1 MSLDRDFV
9 LNALLRHNFLPA
21 QRESREELPPVF
33 SSASFAPD
41 DARKVAAGKTRKG
54 GGYDAVDY
62 RLTRFNGVYRSCS
75 IPHPVGYAKL
85 ALCIHEHWDKLD
97 YITKSE
103 NSLIRPREHE
113 DGRILIMDYENSSMK
128 TRRHLGLS
136 YGKRF
141 KVHTDISNC
150 FPTIYSHAIPWATVG
165 FAHAKSHKSRAHENE
180 WFNQLDKSLRA
191 IKRDETQGVAI
202 GPATSNIVSEA
213 ILVRVDELLRPRFT
227 FFRFIDDYTAYCDTE
242 EQAQE
247 FIRELSGE
255 LGKFKLLLN
264 LKKTEVLPLP
274 QPLSPDW
281 ITELSLRIPKTDE
294 INGYD
299 AVNFINFAVSMAKQS
314 PDGSVM
320 KYAFRSLTGKKL
332 DLGAKSKV
340 LEYALTI
347 SFHQPTLLP
356 LLTSLLTDAPD
367 KKPFQYGE
375 QLKSL
380 ATESA
385 KHRRSDGMAWTL
397 HYLNRHE
404 VAIEDGLAEM
414 VIQTRDCVAMLMLY
428 LSGNATHQ
436 QKVVDFANSL
446 DVGDTYGPDE
456 YWLLLYQLFVD
467 GKIPNLYP
475 EEDGF
480 DILKSENVS
489 FIQNDVPAF

>member
-21 QRESREELPPVF
+21 QRETREELPPVF
-33 SSASFAPD
+33 SSTTFTPNV
-41 DARKVAAGKTRKG
+41 ARKLAAGKIRQK

-75 IPHPVGYAKL
+75 IPHPVPYANL
-85 ALCIHEHWDKLD
+85 SLCIREHWDKLD
-97 YITKSE
+97 YITKSD

-113 DGRILIMDYENSSMK
+113 DGRILIMDYENSSMR

-150 FPTIYSHAIPWATVG
+150 FPSIYSHAIPWATVG
-165 FAHAKSHKSRAHENE
+165 FDHAKSHRSLTE
-180 WFNQLDKSLRA
+180 WFNQLDKCVRG

-202 GPATSNIVSEA
+202 GPATSNVVSEA
-213 ILVRVDELLRPRFT
+213 ILARVDEALRPKFT
-227 FFRFIDDYTAYCDTE
+227 FFRFIDDYTAYCETE
-242 EQAQE
+242 DHAQE
-247 FIRELSGE
+247 FIRELSAE
-255 LGKFKLLLN
+255 LAKFKLLLN

-281 ITELSLRIPKTDE
+281 LTELALRIPKTDE

-299 AVNFINFAVSMAKQS
+299 AVNFINFAVSMAKHS
-314 PDGSVM
+314 PDGSVL
-320 KYAFRSLTGKKL
+320 KYAFRSLAGKKL

-356 LLTSLLTDAPD
+356 LLTSLLTDAPE

-375 QLKSL
+375 QLTSL
-380 ATESA
+380 AVENA
-385 KHRRSDGMAWTL
+385 KHRRSDGMAGG
-397 HYLNRHE
+397 
-404 VAIEDGLAEM
+404 AI
-414 VIQTRDCVAMLMLY
+414 
-428 LSGNATHQ
+428 
-436 QKVVDFANSL
+436 F
-446 DVGDTYGPDE
+446 
-456 YWLLLYQLFVD
+456 
-467 GKIPNLYP
+467 
-475 EEDGF
+475 
-480 DILKSENVS
+480 IL
-489 FIQNDVPAF
+489 